1 MDADV
6 ERFLEESR
14 TFFTPEECDA
24 AERVLRGWY
33 EKANDSP
40 EWQEMWDRLREAIK
54 PAKQANPR
62 ETHEGNAAS
71 PGNAFRQLTAASRI
85 RRRAV
90 GPADVIRDAV
100 RGGARH

>member
-14 TFFTPEECDA
+14 TFFPPEECDA

-40 EWQEMWDRLREAIK
+40 GMARE
-54 PAKQANPR
+54 
-62 ETHEGNAAS
+62 
-71 PGNAFRQLTAASRI
+71 
-85 RRRAV
+85 V
-90 GPADVIRDAV
+90 GSSA
-100 RGGARH
+100 

>member
-40 EWQEMWDRLREAIK
+40 EWQEMWDRLREAISPPSK
-54 PAKQANPR
+54 PIQEK
-62 ETHEGNAAS
+62 
-71 PGNAFRQLTAASRI
+71 LTKVMPLL
-85 RRRAV
+85 RAMLS
-90 GPADVIRDAV
+90 DN
-100 RGGARH
+100 

>member
-14 TFFTPEECDA
+14 TFFTPKECDA

-40 EWQEMWDRLREAIK
+40 EWQEMWDRLREAISPPSK
-54 PAKQANPR
+54 PIQEKLTKVMPLLQAMLSGNWPPP
-62 ETHEGNAAS
+62 HE
-71 PGNAFRQLTAASRI
+71 I
-85 RRRAV
+85 RRRAAE
-90 GPADVIRDAV
+90 PADVISSREAATL
-100 RGGARH
+100 RR

>member
-33 EKANDSP
+33 EKANDWARSLPGATTPTRNWGSHGQSP
-40 EWQEMWDRLREAIK
+40 K
-54 PAKQANPR
+54 
-62 ETHEGNAAS
+62 
-71 PGNAFRQLTAASRI
+71 
-85 RRRAV
+85 
-90 GPADVIRDAV
+90 
-100 RGGARH
+100 